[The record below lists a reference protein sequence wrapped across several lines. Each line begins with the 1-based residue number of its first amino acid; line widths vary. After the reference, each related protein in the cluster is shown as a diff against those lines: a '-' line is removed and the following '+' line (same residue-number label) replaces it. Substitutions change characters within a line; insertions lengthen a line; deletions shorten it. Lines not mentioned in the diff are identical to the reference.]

1 MPGRNT
7 WAERSVQAQ
16 SDLSGINESLKE
28 KDEQIKDLKSQ
39 LANIEKMLGYS
50 TLIPH
55 VNTSGPTSRQR

>member
-39 LANIEKMLGYS
+39 LANIEKMLGIKKQ
-50 TLIPH
+50 LENIIEEKI
-55 VNTSGPTSRQR
+55 NGKK